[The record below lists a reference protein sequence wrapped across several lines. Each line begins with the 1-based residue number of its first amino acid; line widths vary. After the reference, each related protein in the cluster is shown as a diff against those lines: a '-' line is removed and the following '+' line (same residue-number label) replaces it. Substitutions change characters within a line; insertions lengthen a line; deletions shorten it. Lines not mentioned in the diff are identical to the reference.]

1 MKKISYM
8 SVSVLV
14 LLLASKLSSSFT
26 NVSPFIAT
34 VIFAVYFIKDKYYLF
49 FMIFISQALSDII
62 YGTHISNI
70 FVYLSY
76 ALIVLFLYKS
86 KKEINLFNSLVSS
99 IYANGIFFTVS
110 NLGHYVFFSESYT
123 IAALLMSYTQAVPF
137 GWNLM
142 LSTVLFIGVC
152 HLLLA
157 VNKKRLV
164 KA

>member
-1 MKKISYM
+1 MKKISYI
-8 SVSVLV
+8 SLSVLV
-14 LLLASKLSSSFT
+14 ILLASKLSSSFT

-34 VIFAVYFIKDKYYLF
+34 IIFSVYLLKDKYHLLY
-49 FMIFISQALSDII
+49 MIFISQALSDII

-76 ALIVLFLYKS
+76 ALIVLFLYS
-86 KKEINLFNSLVSS
+86 YKKEINLFNSLISS
-99 IYANGIFFTVS
+99 LYVNGIFFTVS
-110 NLGHYVFFSESYT
+110 NLGHYVFFSDSHT
-123 IAALLMSYTQAVPF
+123 ITALLMSYAKAVPL

-142 LSTVLFIGVC
+142 LSTFLFIFIY
-152 HLLLA
+152 HILLA

>member
-1 MKKISYM
+1 MRKISYM
-8 SVSVLV
+8 SLSVLV

-34 VIFAVYFIKDKYYLF
+34 IIFAVYFLKDKYHLL
-49 FMIFISQALSDII
+49 FMIFISQALSDVI

-99 IYANGIFFTVS
+99 IYVNGIFFTVS

-123 IAALLMSYTQAVPF
+123 ITALLMSYTQAVPF
-137 GWNLM
+137 AWNLM
-142 LSTVLFIGVC
+142 LSTVLFIGVY

>member
-34 VIFAVYFIKDKYYLF
+34 VIFAVYFIKDKYYLL

-86 KKEINLFNSLVSS
+86 KKFASIWVKKNNSNFKLETYDNVTFSYKPNDKKYIIYS
-99 IYANGIFFTVS
+99 IE
-110 NLGHYVFFSESYT
+110 GHLNYKDDIENCYKQKKNYRKRT
-123 IAALLMSYTQAVPF
+123 I
-137 GWNLM
+137 
-142 LSTVLFIGVC
+142 
-152 HLLLA
+152 
-157 VNKKRLV
+157 
-164 KA
+164 

>member
-1 MKKISYM
+1 MEKISYM
-8 SVSVLV
+8 SLSVLV

-26 NVSPFIAT
+26 NISPFIAT
-34 VIFAVYFIKDKYYLF
+34 VIFAVYFIKDKYYLL

-86 KKEINLFNSLVSS
+86 KKEIILFNSLVSS
-99 IYANGIFFTVS
+99 IYVNGIFFTIS

-123 IAALLMSYTQAVPF
+123 IAALLMSYRQAVPF
-137 GWNLM
+137 AWNLM
-142 LSTVLFIGVC
+142 LSTVLFIGIY

>member
-34 VIFAVYFIKDKYYLF
+34 VIFAVYFIKDKYYLL

-99 IYANGIFFTVS
+99 IYVNGIFFTVS

-123 IAALLMSYTQAVPF
+123 VAALLMSYTQAVPF

-142 LSTVLFIGVC
+142 LSTVLFIGVY

>member
-1 MKKISYM
+1 MRKISYM
-8 SVSVLV
+8 SLSVLV

-34 VIFAVYFIKDKYYLF
+34 IIFAVYFLKDKYHLL
-49 FMIFISQALSDII
+49 FMIFISQALSDVI

-99 IYANGIFFTVS
+99 IYVNGIFFTVS

-123 IAALLMSYTQAVPF
+123 ITALLMSYTQAVPF
-137 GWNLM
+137 AWNLM
-142 LSTVLFIGVC
+142 LSTVLFIGVY

-157 VNKKRLV
+157 LSLIHI
-164 KA
+164 

>member
-1 MKKISYM
+1 MIKISYM
-8 SVSVLV
+8 SLSVLV

-34 VIFAVYFIKDKYYLF
+34 VIFAVYFIKDKYYLL

-99 IYANGIFFTVS
+99 IYVNGIFFTVS

-123 IAALLMSYTQAVPF
+123 VAALLMSYTQAVPF

-142 LSTVLFIGVC
+142 LSTVLFIGVY

>member
-1 MKKISYM
+1 MRKISYM
-8 SVSVLV
+8 SLSVLV

-34 VIFAVYFIKDKYYLF
+34 IIFAVYFLKDKYHLL

-86 KKEINLFNSLVSS
+86 KKEIILFNSLVSS
-99 IYANGIFFTVS
+99 IYVNGIFFTIS

-123 IAALLMSYTQAVPF
+123 ITALHMSYIQAVPF
-137 GWNLM
+137 AWNLM
-142 LSTVLFIGVC
+142 LSTVLFIGIY

>member
-1 MKKISYM
+1 MRKISYM
-8 SVSVLV
+8 SLSVLV

-34 VIFAVYFIKDKYYLF
+34 VIFAVYFIKDKYYLL

-142 LSTVLFIGVC
+142 LSTVLFIGVY

>member
-1 MKKISYM
+1 MRKISYM
-8 SVSVLV
+8 SLSVLV
-14 LLLASKLSSSFT
+14 FLLASKLSSSFT

-34 VIFAVYFIKDKYYLF
+34 IIFSVYFLKDKYHLL

-76 ALIVLFLYKS
+76 ALIVLFLYNS

-99 IYANGIFFTVS
+99 IYVNGIFFTVS
-110 NLGHYVFFSESYT
+110 NLGHYVFYGESYT

-137 GWNLM
+137 AWNLM
-142 LSTVLFIGVC
+142 LSTVLFIGIY

>member
-1 MKKISYM
+1 MRKISYM
-8 SVSVLV
+8 SLSVLV

-34 VIFAVYFIKDKYYLF
+34 IIFAVYFLKDKYHLL

-99 IYANGIFFTVS
+99 IYVNGIFFTVS

-123 IAALLMSYTQAVPF
+123 ITALLISYLQAIPF
-137 GWNLM
+137 AWNLV
-142 LSTVLFIGVC
+142 LSTVLFIGIY
-152 HLLLA
+152 HSLLA

>member
-1 MKKISYM
+1 M

-34 VIFAVYFIKDKYYLF
+34 VIFAVYFIKDKHYLF

-99 IYANGIFFTVS
+99 IYVNGIFFTVS

-142 LSTVLFIGVC
+142 LSTVLFIGVY

>member
-1 MKKISYM
+1 MKKMSYISL
-8 SVSVLV
+8 SVLV
-14 LLLASKLSSSFT
+14 ILLASKLSSSFT

-34 VIFAVYFIKDKYYLF
+34 IIFSVYLLKDKYHLLF
-49 FMIFISQALSDII
+49 MVFISQALSDII
-62 YGTHISNI
+62 YGAHISNI

-76 ALIVLFLYKS
+76 ALIILFLYKS

-99 IYANGIFFTVS
+99 IYVNGIFFTVS
-110 NLGHYVFFSESYT
+110 NLGHYIFFSESYT
-123 IAALLMSYTQAVPF
+123 IAALFMSYVKAVPL

-142 LSTVLFIGVC
+142 LSTVLFICVY
-152 HLLLA
+152 HVLLA

>member
-1 MKKISYM
+1 MEKIPYM
-8 SVSVLV
+8 SLSVLV
-14 LLLASKLSSSFT
+14 LLLARKLSSSFT
-26 NVSPFIAT
+26 NISPFIAT
-34 VIFAVYFIKDKYYLF
+34 VIFAVYFIKDKYYLL

-99 IYANGIFFTVS
+99 IYANGIFFAVS

-123 IAALLMSYTQAVPF
+123 IAALLLSYTQAVPF
-137 GWNLM
+137 GLNLM
-142 LSTVLFIGVC
+142 LSTVLFIGVY

>member
-1 MKKISYM
+1 MIKISYM
-8 SVSVLV
+8 SFSVLV

-34 VIFAVYFIKDKYYLF
+34 VIFAVYFIKDKYYLL

-86 KKEINLFNSLVSS
+86 KKEINLFNSFVSS
-99 IYANGIFFTVS
+99 IYVNGIFFTVS

-123 IAALLMSYTQAVPF
+123 ITALLMSYIQAIPF
-137 GWNLM
+137 AWNLM
-142 LSTVLFIGVC
+142 LSTVLFIGVY

>member
-1 MKKISYM
+1 MIKVSYM
-8 SVSVLV
+8 SLSVLV

-34 VIFAVYFIKDKYYLF
+34 VIFAVYFIKDKYYLL

-99 IYANGIFFTVS
+99 IYVNGIFFTVS

-123 IAALLMSYTQAVPF
+123 VAALLMSYTQAVPF

-142 LSTVLFIGVC
+142 LSTVLFIGVY

>member
-1 MKKISYM
+1 MRKISYM
-8 SVSVLV
+8 SLSVLV

-34 VIFAVYFIKDKYYLF
+34 IIFAVYFLKDKYHLL

-99 IYANGIFFTVS
+99 IYVNGIFFTVS

-123 IAALLMSYTQAVPF
+123 ITALLMSYIQAVPF
-137 GWNLM
+137 AWNLM
-142 LSTVLFIGVC
+142 LSTVLFIGIY

>member
-1 MKKISYM
+1 MIKISYM
-8 SVSVLV
+8 SLSVLV

-26 NVSPFIAT
+26 NISPFIAT
-34 VIFAVYFIKDKYYLF
+34 VIFAVYFIKDKYYLL

-123 IAALLMSYTQAVPF
+123 IAALLMSYTHAVPF

-142 LSTVLFIGVC
+142 LSTVLFIGVY

>member
-1 MKKISYM
+1 MRKISYI
-8 SVSVLV
+8 SLSILV

-34 VIFAVYFIKDKYYLF
+34 IVFAVYFLKDKYHLL
-49 FMIFISQALSDII
+49 FMIFLSQALSDII

-76 ALIVLFLYKS
+76 ALIVLFLYKN

-99 IYANGIFFTVS
+99 IYVNGIFFTVS

-123 IAALLMSYTQAVPF
+123 VTALLVSYIQAVPF
-137 GWNLM
+137 AWNLM
-142 LSTVLFIGVC
+142 LSTVLFIGIY

>member
-1 MKKISYM
+1 MVKISYI
-8 SVSVLV
+8 SLSVLV

-26 NVSPFIAT
+26 NVSPYIAT
-34 VIFAVYFIKDKYYLF
+34 VIFAVYFIKDKYYLL

-76 ALIVLFLYKS
+76 ALIILFLYNS
-86 KKEINLFNSLVSS
+86 KKEINLINSLVSS
-99 IYANGIFFTVS
+99 IYVNGIFFTVS

-123 IAALLMSYTQAVPF
+123 ITALLISYIQAIPF
-137 GWNLM
+137 AWNLM
-142 LSTVLFIGVC
+142 LSTVLFIGIY

-164 KA
+164 KV

>member
-1 MKKISYM
+1 MRKISYM
-8 SVSVLV
+8 SLSVLV

-34 VIFAVYFIKDKYYLF
+34 IIFAVYFLKDKYHLL

-99 IYANGIFFTVS
+99 IYVNGIFFTVS

-123 IAALLMSYTQAVPF
+123 ITALLMSYIQAIPF
-137 GWNLM
+137 AWNLM
-142 LSTVLFIGVC
+142 LSTVLFIGIY

>member
-99 IYANGIFFTVS
+99 IYVNGIFFTVS

-142 LSTVLFIGVC
+142 LSTVLFIGVY

>member
-99 IYANGIFFTVS
+99 IYVNGIFFTVS

-123 IAALLMSYTQAVPF
+123 VAALLMSYTQAVPF

-142 LSTVLFIGVC
+142 LSTVLFIGVY

>member
-1 MKKISYM
+1 MVKISYI
-8 SVSVLV
+8 SLSVLV

-26 NVSPFIAT
+26 NVSPYIAT
-34 VIFAVYFIKDKYYLF
+34 VVFAVYFIKDKYYLL

-76 ALIVLFLYKS
+76 VLIVLFLYKS
-86 KKEINLFNSLVSS
+86 QKEINLFNSIVSS
-99 IYANGIFFTVS
+99 IYANGIFFTAS

-123 IAALLMSYTQAVPF
+123 TEALLMSYTQAVSF

-142 LSTVLFIGVC
+142 LSTVLFIGVY
-152 HLLLA
+152 HLILA

>member
-1 MKKISYM
+1 MIKISYM
-8 SVSVLV
+8 SLSVLV

-26 NVSPFIAT
+26 NISPFIAT
-34 VIFAVYFIKDKYYLF
+34 VIFAVYFIKDKYYLL

-99 IYANGIFFTVS
+99 IYTNGIFFTVS

-123 IAALLMSYTQAVPF
+123 IAALLMSYTHAVPF

-142 LSTVLFIGVC
+142 LSTVLFIGVY

>member
-1 MKKISYM
+1 M

-99 IYANGIFFTVS
+99 IYVNGIFFTVS

-123 IAALLMSYTQAVPF
+123 VAALLMSYTQAVPF

-142 LSTVLFIGVC
+142 LSTVLFIGVY

>member
-1 MKKISYM
+1 MRKISYM
-8 SVSVLV
+8 SISVLV

-34 VIFAVYFIKDKYYLF
+34 VIFAVYFIKDKYYLL

-86 KKEINLFNSLVSS
+86 KKEINLFNSFVSS
-99 IYANGIFFTVS
+99 IYVNGIFFTVS

-142 LSTVLFIGVC
+142 LSTVLFIGVY

>member
-34 VIFAVYFIKDKYYLF
+34 VIFAVYFIKNKYYLL

-142 LSTVLFIGVC
+142 LSTVLFIGVY

>member
-1 MKKISYM
+1 MGKISYM
-8 SVSVLV
+8 SLSVLV

-34 VIFAVYFIKDKYYLF
+34 VIFAVYFIKDKYYLL

-76 ALIVLFLYKS
+76 TIIVLFLYKS

-99 IYANGIFFTVS
+99 IYANGIFFAVS

-142 LSTVLFIGVC
+142 LSTVLFIGVY

>member
-1 MKKISYM
+1 MEKIPYM
-8 SVSVLV
+8 SLSVLV

-26 NVSPFIAT
+26 NISPFIAT
-34 VIFAVYFIKDKYYLF
+34 VIFAVYFIKDKYYLLI
-49 FMIFISQALSDII
+49 MIFISQALSDII

-86 KKEINLFNSLVSS
+86 QKEINLFNSLVSS
-99 IYANGIFFTVS
+99 IYANGIFFAVS

-142 LSTVLFIGVC
+142 LSTVLFIGVY

-157 VNKKRLV
+157 VNKRRLV
-164 KA
+164 KV

>member
-34 VIFAVYFIKDKYYLF
+34 VIFAVYFIKDKYYLLS
-49 FMIFISQALSDII
+49 MIFISQALSDII

-76 ALIVLFLYKS
+76 ALIILFLYNS
-86 KKEINLFNSLVSS
+86 KKEINLINSLVSS
-99 IYANGIFFTVS
+99 IYVNGIFFTIS

-123 IAALLMSYTQAVPF
+123 VAALLMSYTQAVPF

-142 LSTVLFIGVC
+142 LSTVLFIGVY